1 MFMGKVQ
8 MKDLDN
14 LNMLVYLCEVSS
26 QKITDSFRHAFNGIL
41 LFIKSERNAKI
52 HFMAT
57 VIAIGIGL
65 YFQLNPTEWLWI
77 LLAISLVWIA
87 EMANTAIEELCDK
100 LSPEISSEIK
110 KVKDISAGFVLIAS
124 LFALAVGT
132 TIFASYL
139 L

>member
-1 MFMGKVQ
+1 MIMGKVQ

>member
-1 MFMGKVQ
+1 
-8 MKDLDN
+8 MKDLDI
-14 LNMLVYLCEVSS
+14 LNMLVYLCEVPS
-26 QKITDSFRHAFNGIL
+26 QKIADSFRHAFNGIL
-41 LFIKSERNAKI
+41 LFIKSERNAKTHLI
-52 HFMAT
+52 AT

-110 KVKDISAGFVLIAS
+110 KVKDTSAGFVLIAS
-124 LFALAVGT
+124 VFALAVGT